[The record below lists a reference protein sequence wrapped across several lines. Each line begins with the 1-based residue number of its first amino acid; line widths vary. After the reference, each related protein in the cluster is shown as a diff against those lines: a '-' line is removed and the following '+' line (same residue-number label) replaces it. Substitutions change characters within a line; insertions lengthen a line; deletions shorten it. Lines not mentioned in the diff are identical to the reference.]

1 MESEMNPIS
10 EIIAITEQL
19 RYQHL

>member
-10 EIIAITEQL
+10 EIIAITEEL